1 MSCLIQPS
9 TVSVGASGAIL
20 GLVGA
25 YFAYIILIWKKLDPR
40 EKKMQVIQAFFI
52 LLVLGL
58 LSLAPYLLFILSCEK
73 HMFSIRFMTDTL
85 TA

>member
-1 MSCLIQPS
+1 MSCLIQPG

-25 YFAYIILIWKKLDPR
+25 YFAYIILIWKTLAPR
-40 EKKMQVIQAFFI
+40 EKKMQVIQALFI

-58 LSLAPYLLFILSCEK
+58 LSLTPYLS
-73 HMFSIRFMTDTL
+73 SN
-85 TA
+85 A